1 MLYTIAKL
9 LTLVLAR
16 FLFRLKSRGAENVP
30 RTGPVLIVTNHSSVL
45 DPPIVGAVTPRPL
58 SFMAKAELFRIPLF
72 GRIIRALN
80 ARPVRRGVSDP
91 PALRAAL
98 RVLERGGALL
108 VFPEATRGPEGVLRE
123 GRPGAGM
130 LALLS
135 GAPVVA
141 AYITGAGRAWP
152 KGRMLPR
159 PARVRVH
166 FGKPM
171 QFEREAGSDRK
182 GQYAAA
188 SREMMAAIA
197 ALKEAGEEERT
208 KMKKEEPV

>member
-1 MLYTIAKL
+1 M
-9 LTLVLAR
+9 
-16 FLFRLKSRGAENVP
+16 
-30 RTGPVLIVTNHSSVL
+30 
-45 DPPIVGAVTPRPL
+45 
-58 SFMAKAELFRIPLF
+58 
-72 GRIIRALN
+72 
-80 ARPVRRGVSDP
+80 
-91 PALRAAL
+91 RAAL
-98 RVLERGGALL
+98 RALEGGGALL

-123 GRPGAGM
+123 GRPGAGL

-171 QFEREAGSDRK
+171 QFEREPGSDRK
-182 GQYAAA
+182 VQYAAA
-188 SREMMAAIA
+188 SHEMMAAIA